1 MSDDAVVA
9 KVDGI
14 ILIRGFWMMQ
24 VQLVNGWD
32 KGLMRVKKKTMSKSQ
47 GNADRVTKDMW
58 VSTRSEL
65 TRCGAMNSL
74 PKVF

>member
-32 KGLMRVKKKTMSKSQ
+32 KGLMRVKKK
-47 GNADRVTKDMW
+47 
-58 VSTRSEL
+58 
-65 TRCGAMNSL
+65 
-74 PKVF
+74 P